1 MLDRS
6 HCRWPKDG
14 LPLAVDEVEWLEG
27 EVAMVVLVAGVGPWS
42 PMTVLE

>member
-6 HCRWPKDG
+6 HYRWLKDG

-27 EVAMVVLVAGVGPWS
+27 EVVMVVLVAGGVPWS
-42 PMTVLE
+42 PMTELE